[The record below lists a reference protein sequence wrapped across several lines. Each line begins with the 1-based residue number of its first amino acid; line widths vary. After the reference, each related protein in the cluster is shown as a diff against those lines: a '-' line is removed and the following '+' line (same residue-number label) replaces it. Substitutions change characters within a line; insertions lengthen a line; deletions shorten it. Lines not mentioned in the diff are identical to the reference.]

1 MKKSD
6 HGQNRMANWMGWDSV
21 ERFHNRLSDTDF
33 VWFPFLFLKLK
44 PHQQMTWPHIFKM
57 SPIFGFYFC
66 LMYFLKNAIFDIIPS
81 KANIEVVYMHFTLGF
96 FVWFSVVTRFF
107 WNRRARRLISQIV
120 VVMLFTVAFLPW
132 QAVAAETTES
142 ELGLAKNDAGVVVY
156 TEKHVITYTDK
167 KLDRAR
173 TEYLNASGKLIAI
186 MTSDYRQ
193 SISMPTYNFT
203 DMRFGT
209 TEGLRLED
217 GKYVV
222 YYKNEKSVEK
232 TAPLEKT
239 SGVYSCQ
246 GWHYYLTQNLQQL
259 EQADITLI
267 LLVPSRLDSFTFK
280 VLKNNSTGD
289 LISASL
295 RLDNWLLNLFAPN
308 VELVY
313 SKSGKSLVSYKGI
326 SNIMTDSG
334 ASQNVTITY
343 NK

>member
-1 MKKSD
+1 M
-6 HGQNRMANWMGWDSV
+6 Q
-21 ERFHNRLSDTDF
+21 
-33 VWFPFLFLKLK
+33 
-44 PHQQMTWPHIFKM
+44 
-57 SPIFGFYFC
+57 
-66 LMYFLKNAIFDIIPS
+66 
-81 KANIEVVYMHFTLGF
+81 FTLGF

-107 WNRRARRLISQIV
+107 WNRRARRLISKIL
-120 VVMLFTVAFLPW
+120 VVMLFTMGLSPL

-142 ELGLAKNDAGVVVY
+142 EDGLAKNDAGVVVY
-156 TEKHVITYTDK
+156 TEKHVITYTDQ

-173 TEYLNASGKLIAI
+173 TEYLNTSGKLIAT

-203 DMRFGT
+203 DIRFGT
-209 TEGLRLED
+209 TEGLRLQD

-222 YYKNEKSVEK
+222 YYKKEKSEEK

-259 EQADITLI
+259 ERADITLI
-267 LLVPSRLDSFTFK
+267 LLVPSRLDTFTFK

-295 RLDNWLLNLFAPN
+295 RLDNWLLNLFAPT

-313 SKSGKSLVSYKGI
+313 SKSGKSLVRYQGI

-334 ASQNVTITY
+334 VSQNVTITY
-343 NK
+343 KR